1 MFCLNIRNISIITVN
16 GVGYCCI
23 IDNISQSDAVHLVVN
38 SVMIVVIY
46 IIYAKETNIKY
57 RVHNYS
63 GYQIWLGVIDIKQR
77 KTYKKDIS
85 NELVPLA

>member
-38 SVMIVVIY
+38 SVFDDRGYIY
-46 IIYAKETNIKY
+46 N
-57 RVHNYS
+57 
-63 GYQIWLGVIDIKQR
+63 LCQR
-77 KTYKKDIS
+77 NQY
-85 NELVPLA
+85 